1 MDQIVSII
9 KRYLNRHLILEISPG
24 IIFFIVNKSW
34 GIKLAIVALIIA
46 VVISVALGLL
56 LEKKTPV
63 FPIVGLTL
71 VLVLGLLTLLSGN
84 EDFIKLKPTIG
95 KVLFAV
101 IVGAGM
107 LLRPSLLARALDGQV
122 YLTELGWKV
131 LALRWILI
139 ALVFAALNE
148 LTWRNFDTD
157 TWIAFKAFVMPL
169 SIISYIA
176 ITSYTANKYWDE
188 HSKLGQE

>member
-1 MDQIVSII
+1 M
-9 KRYLNRHLILEISPG
+9 
-24 IIFFIVNKSW
+24 
-34 GIKLAIVALIIA
+34 ALIIA

-139 ALVFAALNE
+139 ALVFATLNE